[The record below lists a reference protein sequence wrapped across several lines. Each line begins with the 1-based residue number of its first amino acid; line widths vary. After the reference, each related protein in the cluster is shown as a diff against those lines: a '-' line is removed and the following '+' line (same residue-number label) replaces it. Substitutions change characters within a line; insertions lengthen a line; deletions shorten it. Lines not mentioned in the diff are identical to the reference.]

1 MPDSGPSAQNARHQH
16 GQGDRRLCVAPV
28 DVSQKC
34 KVPLYPTPTLMSH
47 WGLFELIRELWEEI
61 CCESLP
67 APELKHCRAEHPP
80 KKMPYAPA
88 PATWGVTVPLAQLLC
103 AMPNQALAKPR
114 ADSWGRPT
122 FHCARHFEEQWVLV
136 VRVFFFSASFE
147 VALQREQA
155 AHRAGV
161 AVGGVS

>member
-1 MPDSGPSAQNARHQH
+1 MARAEDPVWGCGLALSGRAAVPDSGPSAQNAHHQH

-80 KKMPYAPA
+80 PKNAICTGTGHVGHNSPPGTAALCHAQPSPGRA
-88 PATWGVTVPLAQLLC
+88 QHRFLGEANFPLC
-103 AMPNQALAKPR
+103 SAL
-114 ADSWGRPT
+114 
-122 FHCARHFEEQWVLV
+122 
-136 VRVFFFSASFE
+136 
-147 VALQREQA
+147 
-155 AHRAGV
+155 
-161 AVGGVS
+161 